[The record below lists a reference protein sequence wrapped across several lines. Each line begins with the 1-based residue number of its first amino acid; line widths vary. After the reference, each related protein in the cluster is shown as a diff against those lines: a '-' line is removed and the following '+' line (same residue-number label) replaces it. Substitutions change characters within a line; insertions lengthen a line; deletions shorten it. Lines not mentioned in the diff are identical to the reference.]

1 MVENNNGRTSNG
13 PLRNRMN
20 NLINRSLAR
29 GSFLAIALLM
39 LIAGSLV
46 LVGTLILGF
55 WHIDLEPTPPYQNNG
70 FFNIAWEVL
79 LRAMSPDQLSDNHKW
94 SARISLLII
103 TVFGLLIVS
112 TLISILNSVI
122 ERRMEFMHR
131 GRGPVSL
138 SGHIV
143 VLNWNKFGIRVIRE
157 IANSAETGHLPRQV
171 TVLCDDDPILLM
183 HEIVAALAADEEIK
197 RSILHKRYIRHP
209 EKWITIRRG
218 SATNT
223 SDLAN
228 LTSINDAHS
237 VIILQND
244 DDYESRTIRTVLA
257 IDATLAKHSQDI
269 VSKERIP
276 LPVVTFV
283 EHHALATRL
292 DARLS
297 LIADHAERNRRYLN
311 YIPLS
316 PDDIRHGIETQVS
329 RHRGLSA
336 VYQDLL
342 NFGGHELYLVD
353 GKSIGG
359 TFGEFLSRSKHGTP
373 LCLLNNAG
381 VDLWPNWDQALLNT
395 QVVVLAENQTDAH
408 RSVTNHSTS
417 QIGGARNSGR
427 HQDIVAENFL
437 FVGWNRSSISLANS
451 LGKILP
457 NGSELSVILR
467 ASDEAP
473 DVSVFSG
480 LPIQIFE
487 SHAPDP
493 LDDAEF
499 LQTIDHVVVFADEN
513 ATAGESDAKVL
524 VDLVACRHHVNQ
536 MKDSERRFTV
546 VAELR
551 RRSSRYVADVR
562 LADDL
567 LVNDSLMASTA
578 VQLAFAPALE
588 PIFMALLSIDE
599 PVELV
604 TRHINKLDSNLVGK
618 TWQDL
623 IVGVARETGEIALG
637 YRRVVNDEPEVV
649 LNPVRTVVL
658 QAQDEIVLLSQRD
671 QG

>member
-1 MVENNNGRTSNG
+1 MVESNNGRNSSG
-13 PLRNRMN
+13 HSRNRIN
-20 NLINRSLAR
+20 NLINWSLAR
-29 GSFLAIALLM
+29 GNFLAIALLM
-39 LIAGSLV
+39 LITGSIV
-46 LVGTLILGF
+46 LVGTLILGL
-55 WHIDLEPTPPYQNNG
+55 WHIDLEPTPPYQTKG

-79 LRAMSPDQLSDNHKW
+79 LRAMSPDQLSNNHKW

-131 GRGPVSL
+131 GRGAVSL

-143 VLNWNKFGIRVIRE
+143 VLNWNRFGIRVIRE
-157 IANSAETGHLPRQV
+157 IANSAEPGHPPRRV
-171 TVLCDDDPILLM
+171 TVLCDDDPISLM
-183 HEIVAALAADEEIK
+183 HEISAALAADEDIE
-197 RSILHKRYIRHP
+197 RSPLHKRYIRHP

-223 SDLAN
+223 TDLAN
-228 LTSINDAHS
+228 LTSINNAHS

-244 DDYESRTIRTVLA
+244 DDRESRTIRTVLA

-269 VSKERIP
+269 VSEEQIP

-297 LIADHAERNRRYLN
+297 LIANHAERNRRYLN

-342 NFGGHELYLVD
+342 NFGGHELYLVS
-353 GKSIGG
+353 GESIGG
-359 TFGEFLSRSKHGTP
+359 TFGEFLSRSEHGTP
-373 LCLLNNAG
+373 LCLMYGSG
-381 VDLWPNWDQALLNT
+381 VDFWPSWDQPLLNM
-395 QVVVLAENQTDAH
+395 QVVVLAENQTAAH
-408 RSVTNHSTS
+408 QNVANHSTS
-417 QIGGARNSGR
+417 QISGARNNGR

-437 FVGWNRSSISLANS
+437 FVGWNESSFSLANS
-451 LGKILP
+451 LQKILP
-457 NGSELSVILR
+457 NGSGLSIILR
-467 ASDEAP
+467 SDDETP
-473 DVSVFSG
+473 DISTFSG
-480 LPIQIFE
+480 LPIQIFD
-487 SHAPDP
+487 SHTPDP

-499 LQTIDHVVVFADEN
+499 LRTIDHVVVFADEN
-513 ATAGESDAKVL
+513 VTAGESDATVL

-536 MKDSERRFTV
+536 INDPERRFTV

-588 PIFMALLSIDE
+588 PILMALLSIDE
-599 PVELV
+599 LVELV

-637 YRRVVNDEPEVV
+637 FRRVVNDEPEVV
-649 LNPVRTVVL
+649 LNPQRYEIVM
-658 QAQDEIVLLSQRD
+658 AQDEIVLLSKRQE
-671 QG
+671 

>member
-1 MVENNNGRTSNG
+1 MAESNNGRTSSG
-13 PLRNRMN
+13 PFRNRIS
-20 NLINRSLAR
+20 NLINWSLAR
-29 GSFLAIALLM
+29 GNFLAIALLM
-39 LIAGSLV
+39 LITGSIV
-46 LVGTLILGF
+46 LVGTLILGL
-55 WHIDLEPTPPYQNNG
+55 WHIDLEPTPPYQTKG
-70 FFNIAWEVL
+70 FFNIGWEVL
-79 LRAMSPDQLSDNHKW
+79 LRAMSPDQLSNNHKW

-131 GRGPVSL
+131 GRGEVSL

-143 VLNWNKFGIRVIRE
+143 VLNWNRFGIRVVRE
-157 IANSAETGHLPRQV
+157 IVNSAEPGHPPRQV

-183 HEIVAALAADEEIK
+183 HEIAAALAANEEIE
-197 RSILHKRYIRHP
+197 RSTLHRRYIRHP

-223 SDLAN
+223 TDLAH
-228 LTSINDAHS
+228 LTSINNAHS
-237 VIILQND
+237 VIILQRD
-244 DDYESRTIRTVLA
+244 EDYESRTIRTVLA
-257 IDATLAKHSQDI
+257 IDATLARHSQEILPKDQ
-269 VSKERIP
+269 IP
-276 LPVVTFV
+276 LPVITFV

-297 LIADHAERNRRYLN
+297 LIANRAEKNRRYLN

-353 GKSIGG
+353 GESIGG
-359 TFGEFLSRSKHGTP
+359 TFGEFLTRSEHATP
-373 LCLLNNAG
+373 LCLMNSSE
-381 VDLWPNWDQALLNT
+381 VDFWPNWDQPLLNM
-395 QVVVLAENQTDAH
+395 QVIVLAENQADA
-408 RSVTNHSTS
+408 RQNVASHSS
-417 QIGGARNSGR
+417 SPISGARSIGR
-427 HQDIVAENFL
+427 HRDIVTENFL
-437 FVGWNRSSISLANS
+437 FVGWNRSSLSLANS
-451 LGKILP
+451 LEKILP
-457 NGSELSVILR
+457 NGSGLSVILR

-473 DVSVFSG
+473 DVSTFSG

-493 LDDAEF
+493 LDDADF

-513 ATAGESDAKVL
+513 ATAGESDATVL

-536 MKDSERRFTV
+536 INDPERRFTV

-578 VQLAFAPALE
+578 VQLAFTPALE

-604 TRHINKLDSNLVGK
+604 TRHINKLNSSLVGK

-637 YRRVVNDEPEVV
+637 FRRDVNDEPEVI
-649 LNPVRTVVL
+649 LNPKRNEIVM
-658 QAQDEIVLLSQRD
+658 AQDEIVLLSKRQE
-671 QG
+671 

>member
-1 MVENNNGRTSNG
+1 MAESNNGRTSIG

-20 NLINRSLAR
+20 NLINWSLAR
-29 GSFLAIALLM
+29 GNFLAIALLM
-39 LIAGSLV
+39 LITGSII
-46 LVGTLILGF
+46 LVGTLILGL
-55 WHIDLEPTPPYQNNG
+55 WHIDLEPTPPYQTKG
-70 FFNIAWEVL
+70 FFNIGWEVL
-79 LRAMSPDQLSDNHKW
+79 LRAMSPDQLSNNHKW

-131 GRGPVSL
+131 GRGAVSL

-143 VLNWNKFGIRVIRE
+143 VLNWNRFGIRVIRE
-157 IANSAETGHLPRQV
+157 IVNSAEPGHPPRQV
-171 TVLCDDDPILLM
+171 TVLCDDDPISLM
-183 HEIVAALAADEEIK
+183 HEIAAALAANEEIE
-197 RSILHKRYIRHP
+197 RSTLHRRYIRHP

-223 SDLAN
+223 TDLAH
-228 LTSINDAHS
+228 LTSINNAHS
-237 VIILQND
+237 VIILQRDEDN
-244 DDYESRTIRTVLA
+244 ESRTIRTVLA
-257 IDATLAKHSQDI
+257 IDATLAKHSQEIFPKDQ
-269 VSKERIP
+269 IP
-276 LPVVTFV
+276 LPVITFV

-297 LIADHAERNRRYLN
+297 LIANRAEKNRRYLN

-353 GKSIGG
+353 GESIGG
-359 TFGEFLSRSKHGTP
+359 TFGEFLSRSEHATP
-373 LCLLNNAG
+373 LCLMNSSE
-381 VDLWPNWDQALLNT
+381 VDFWPNWDQPLLNM
-395 QVVVLAENQTDAH
+395 QVVVLAENRADAH
-408 RSVTNHSTS
+408 QNVATHSTAHIS
-417 QIGGARNSGR
+417 GARNIGR
-427 HQDIVAENFL
+427 HQDILTEKFL
-437 FVGWNRSSISLANS
+437 FVGWNRSSLSLANS
-451 LGKILP
+451 LEKILP
-457 NGSELSVILR
+457 NGSGLSVILR
-467 ASDEAP
+467 ARDDAP
-473 DVSVFSG
+473 DVSTFSG

-493 LDDAEF
+493 LDDADF

-513 ATAGESDAKVL
+513 ATAGESDATVL

-536 MKDSERRFTV
+536 INDPERRFTV

-604 TRHINKLDSNLVGK
+604 TRHINKLDANLVGK

-637 YRRVVNDEPEVV
+637 FRRDVNDEPEVV
-649 LNPVRTVVL
+649 LNPKRNEIVM
-658 QAQDEIVLLSQRD
+658 AQDEIVLLSKRQV
-671 QG
+671 

>member
-1 MVENNNGRTSNG
+1 
-13 PLRNRMN
+13 
-20 NLINRSLAR
+20 
-29 GSFLAIALLM
+29 
-39 LIAGSLV
+39 
-46 LVGTLILGF
+46 
-55 WHIDLEPTPPYQNNG
+55 
-70 FFNIAWEVL
+70 
-79 LRAMSPDQLSDNHKW
+79 MSPDQLSNNHKW

-131 GRGPVSL
+131 GRGEVSL

-143 VLNWNKFGIRVIRE
+143 VLNWNRFGIRVVRE
-157 IANSAETGHLPRQV
+157 IVNSAEPGHPPRQV

-183 HEIVAALAADEEIK
+183 HEIAAALAANEEIE
-197 RSILHKRYIRHP
+197 RSTLHRRYIRHP

-223 SDLAN
+223 TDLAH
-228 LTSINDAHS
+228 LTSINNAHS
-237 VIILQND
+237 VIILQRD
-244 DDYESRTIRTVLA
+244 EDYESRTIRTVLA
-257 IDATLAKHSQDI
+257 IDATLARHSQEILPKDQ
-269 VSKERIP
+269 IP
-276 LPVVTFV
+276 LPVITFV

-297 LIADHAERNRRYLN
+297 LIANRAEKNRRYLN

-353 GKSIGG
+353 GESIGG
-359 TFGEFLSRSKHGTP
+359 TFGEFLTRSEHATP
-373 LCLLNNAG
+373 LCLMNSSE
-381 VDLWPNWDQALLNT
+381 VDFWPNWDQPLLNM
-395 QVVVLAENQTDAH
+395 QVIVLAENQADA
-408 RSVTNHSTS
+408 RQNVASHSS
-417 QIGGARNSGR
+417 SPISGARSIGR
-427 HQDIVAENFL
+427 HRDIVTENFL
-437 FVGWNRSSISLANS
+437 FVGWNRSSLSLANS
-451 LGKILP
+451 LEKILP
-457 NGSELSVILR
+457 NGSGLSVILR

-473 DVSVFSG
+473 DVSTFSG

-493 LDDAEF
+493 LDDADF

-513 ATAGESDAKVL
+513 ATAGESDATVL

-536 MKDSERRFTV
+536 INDPERRFTV

-578 VQLAFAPALE
+578 VQLAFTPALE

-604 TRHINKLDSNLVGK
+604 TRHINKLNSSLVGK

-637 YRRVVNDEPEVV
+637 FRRDVNDEPEVI
-649 LNPVRTVVL
+649 LNPKRDKIVM
-658 QAQDEIVLLSQRD
+658 AQDEIVLLSKRQE
-671 QG
+671 

>member
-1 MVENNNGRTSNG
+1 
-13 PLRNRMN
+13 
-20 NLINRSLAR
+20 
-29 GSFLAIALLM
+29 
-39 LIAGSLV
+39 
-46 LVGTLILGF
+46 
-55 WHIDLEPTPPYQNNG
+55 
-70 FFNIAWEVL
+70 
-79 LRAMSPDQLSDNHKW
+79 
-94 SARISLLII
+94 
-103 TVFGLLIVS
+103 
-112 TLISILNSVI
+112 
-122 ERRMEFMHR
+122 MEFMHR
-131 GRGPVSL
+131 GRGAVSL

-143 VLNWNKFGIRVIRE
+143 VLNWNRFGIRVIRE
-157 IANSAETGHLPRQV
+157 IVNSAEPGHPPRQV
-171 TVLCDDDPILLM
+171 TVLCDDDPISLM
-183 HEIVAALAADEEIK
+183 HEIAAALAANEEIE
-197 RSILHKRYIRHP
+197 RSTLHRRYIRHP

-223 SDLAN
+223 TDLAH
-228 LTSINDAHS
+228 LTSINNAHS
-237 VIILQND
+237 VIILQRDEDN
-244 DDYESRTIRTVLA
+244 ESRTIRTVLA
-257 IDATLAKHSQDI
+257 IDATLAKHSQEIFPKDQ
-269 VSKERIP
+269 IP
-276 LPVVTFV
+276 LPVITFV
-283 EHHALATRL
+283 EHHPLATRL

-297 LIADHAERNRRYLN
+297 LIANRAEKNRRYLN

-353 GKSIGG
+353 GESIGG
-359 TFGEFLSRSKHGTP
+359 TFGEFLSRSEHATP
-373 LCLLNNAG
+373 LCLMNSSEVNF
-381 VDLWPNWDQALLNT
+381 WPNWDQPLLNME
-395 QVVVLAENQTDAH
+395 VVVLAENRADAH
-408 RSVTNHSTS
+408 QNVATHSTAHIS
-417 QIGGARNSGR
+417 GARNIGR
-427 HQDIVAENFL
+427 HQDILTEKFL
-437 FVGWNRSSISLANS
+437 FVGWNRSSLSLANS
-451 LGKILP
+451 LEKILP
-457 NGSELSVILR
+457 NGSGLSVILR
-467 ASDEAP
+467 ARDDAP
-473 DVSVFSG
+473 DVSTFSG

-493 LDDAEF
+493 LDDADF

-513 ATAGESDAKVL
+513 ATAGESDATVL

-536 MKDSERRFTV
+536 INDPERRFTV

-604 TRHINKLDSNLVGK
+604 TRHINKLGANLVGK

-623 IVGVARETGEIALG
+623 VVGVARETGEIALG
-637 YRRVVNDEPEVV
+637 YRRVVNNEPEVV

-658 QAQDEIVLLSQRD
+658 QAQDEIVLLSQRS

>member
-1 MVENNNGRTSNG
+1 
-13 PLRNRMN
+13 
-20 NLINRSLAR
+20 
-29 GSFLAIALLM
+29 
-39 LIAGSLV
+39 
-46 LVGTLILGF
+46 
-55 WHIDLEPTPPYQNNG
+55 
-70 FFNIAWEVL
+70 
-79 LRAMSPDQLSDNHKW
+79 
-94 SARISLLII
+94 
-103 TVFGLLIVS
+103 
-112 TLISILNSVI
+112 
-122 ERRMEFMHR
+122 MEFMHR
-131 GRGPVSL
+131 GRGAVSL

-143 VLNWNKFGIRVIRE
+143 VLNWNRFGIRVIRE
-157 IANSAETGHLPRQV
+157 IVNSAEPGHPPRQV
-171 TVLCDDDPILLM
+171 TVLCDDDPISLM
-183 HEIVAALAADEEIK
+183 HEIAAALAANEEIE
-197 RSILHKRYIRHP
+197 RSTLHRRYIRHP

-223 SDLAN
+223 TDLAH
-228 LTSINDAHS
+228 LTSINNAHS
-237 VIILQND
+237 VIILQRDEDN
-244 DDYESRTIRTVLA
+244 ESRTIRTVLA
-257 IDATLAKHSQDI
+257 IDATLAKHSQEIFPKDQ
-269 VSKERIP
+269 IP
-276 LPVVTFV
+276 LPVITFV

-297 LIADHAERNRRYLN
+297 LIANRAEKNRRYLN

-353 GKSIGG
+353 GESIGG
-359 TFGEFLSRSKHGTP
+359 TFGEFLSQSEHATP
-373 LCLLNNAG
+373 LCLMNSSE
-381 VDLWPNWDQALLNT
+381 VDFWPNWDQPLLNM
-395 QVVVLAENQTDAH
+395 QVVVLAENQADAH
-408 RSVTNHSTS
+408 QNVTPHSS
-417 QIGGARNSGR
+417 SHIGGARNIGR
-427 HQDIVAENFL
+427 RRDIITENFL
-437 FVGWNRSSISLANS
+437 FVGWNRSSLSLANS
-451 LGKILP
+451 LEKILP
-457 NGSELSVILR
+457 NGSGLSVILR
-467 ASDEAP
+467 ARDDAP
-473 DVSVFSG
+473 DVSTFSG

-493 LDDAEF
+493 LDDADF

-513 ATAGESDAKVL
+513 ATAGESDATVL

-536 MKDSERRFTV
+536 INDPERRFTV

-604 TRHINKLDSNLVGK
+604 TRHINKLDANLVGK

-637 YRRVVNDEPEVV
+637 FRRDVNDEPEVV
-649 LNPVRTVVL
+649 LNPKRNEIVM
-658 QAQDEIVLLSQRD
+658 AQDEIVLLSKRQE
-671 QG
+671 

>member
-1 MVENNNGRTSNG
+1 
-13 PLRNRMN
+13 
-20 NLINRSLAR
+20 LINWSLAK
-29 GSFLAIALLM
+29 GNFLAIALLM
-39 LIAGSLV
+39 LITSSIV
-46 LVGTLILGF
+46 LVGTHILGL
-55 WHIDLEPTPPYQNNG
+55 WHIDLEPTPPYQTEG

-79 LRAMSPDQLSDNHKW
+79 LRAMSPDQLSNNHKW

-131 GRGPVSL
+131 GRGAVSL

-143 VLNWNKFGIRVIRE
+143 VLNWNRFGIRVIRE
-157 IANSAETGHLPRQV
+157 IANSAEPGHPPRQV
-171 TVLCDDDPILLM
+171 TVLCDDDPISLM
-183 HEIVAALAADEEIK
+183 HEIAAALTANEEIQ
-197 RSILHKRYIRHP
+197 RSTLHRRYVRHP

-223 SDLAN
+223 TDLAN
-228 LTSINDAHS
+228 LTSINNAHS

-244 DDYESRTIRTVLA
+244 DDRESRTIRTVLA

-269 VSKERIP
+269 VSKEQIP

-297 LIADHAERNRRYLN
+297 LIANHAERNRRYLN

-342 NFGGHELYLVD
+342 NFGGHELYLVS
-353 GKSIGG
+353 GESIGG
-359 TFGEFLSRSKHGTP
+359 TFGEFLTRSEHGTP
-373 LCLLNNAG
+373 LCLMNGSG
-381 VDLWPNWDQALLNT
+381 VDFWPSWDQPLLNM
-395 QVVVLAENQTDAH
+395 QVVVLAENQTGAH
-408 RSVTNHSTS
+408 RNVANHSTS
-417 QIGGARNSGR
+417 QISGARNNGR

-437 FVGWNRSSISLANS
+437 FVGWNGSSISLANS
-451 LGKILP
+451 LQKILP
-457 NGSELSVILR
+457 NGSGLSIILR
-467 ASDEAP
+467 SDDRTP
-473 DVSVFSG
+473 DISTFSG
-480 LPIQIFE
+480 LPIQIFD
-487 SHAPDP
+487 SHTPDP

-499 LQTIDHVVVFADEN
+499 LRTIDHVVVFADEN
-513 ATAGESDAKVL
+513 VTAGESDATVL

-536 MKDSERRFTV
+536 INDPERRFTV

-567 LVNDSLMASTA
+567 LVNDSLMASAA

-604 TRHINKLDSNLVGK
+604 TRHINKLNSSLVGK

-637 YRRVVNDEPEVV
+637 FRRDVNDEPEVI
-649 LNPVRTVVL
+649 LNPKRDEIVMAR
-658 QAQDEIVLLSQRD
+658 DEIVLLSKRQE
-671 QG
+671 

>member
-1 MVENNNGRTSNG
+1 MAESDNGRNSSG
-13 PLRNRMN
+13 RLRNRIN
-20 NLINRSLAR
+20 NLINWSLAK
-29 GSFLAIALLM
+29 GNFLAIALLM
-39 LIAGSLV
+39 LITSSIV
-46 LVGTLILGF
+46 LVGTLILGL
-55 WHIDLEPTPPYQNNG
+55 WHIDLEPTPPYQTKG
-70 FFNIAWEVL
+70 FFNIGWEVL
-79 LRAMSPDQLSDNHKW
+79 LRAMSPDQLSNNHKW

-131 GRGPVSL
+131 GRGAVSL

-143 VLNWNKFGIRVIRE
+143 VLNWNRFGIRVIRE
-157 IANSAETGHLPRQV
+157 IANSAEPGHPPRQV
-171 TVLCDDDPILLM
+171 TVLCDDDPISLM
-183 HEIVAALAADEEIK
+183 HEIAAALTANEEIQ
-197 RSILHKRYIRHP
+197 RSTLHRRYVRHP

-223 SDLAN
+223 TDLAH
-228 LTSINDAHS
+228 LTSINNAHS
-237 VIILQND
+237 VIILQRD
-244 DDYESRTIRTVLA
+244 EDYESRTIRTVLA
-257 IDATLAKHSQDI
+257 IDATLAKHSQG
-269 VSKERIP
+269 VGSKKYIP
-276 LPVVTFV
+276 LPVITFV

-297 LIADHAERNRRYLN
+297 LIANLAEKNRRYLN

-353 GKSIGG
+353 GESIGG
-359 TFGEFLSRSKHGTP
+359 TFGEFVSRSEHATP
-373 LCLLNNAG
+373 LCLMNSSA
-381 VDLWPNWDQALLNT
+381 VDFWPNWDQPLSNM
-395 QVVVLAENQTDAH
+395 QVVVLAENQADAH
-408 RSVTNHSTS
+408 QNVATHSTS
-417 QIGGARNSGR
+417 QISGARNIGR
-427 HQDIVAENFL
+427 HRDIVAENFL
-437 FVGWNRSSISLANS
+437 FVGWNKSSLSLANS
-451 LGKILP
+451 LEKILP
-457 NGSELSVILR
+457 NGSGLSVILR
-467 ASDEAP
+467 SSDETP
-473 DVSVFSG
+473 DILTFSG
-480 LPIQIFE
+480 LPIQIFD
-487 SHAPDP
+487 SHTPDP
-493 LDDAEF
+493 LDDSDF
-499 LQTIDHVVVFADEN
+499 LETIDHVVVFADEN
-513 ATAGESDAKVL
+513 ATAGESDATVL

-536 MKDSERRFTV
+536 INDPERRFTV

-567 LVNDSLMASTA
+567 LVNDSLMASAA

-604 TRHINKLDSNLVGK
+604 TRHINKLNSSLVGK

-637 YRRVVNDEPEVV
+637 FRRDVNDEPEVV
-649 LNPVRTVVL
+649 LNPQRNEIVM
-658 QAQDEIVLLSQRD
+658 AQDEIVLLSKRQE
-671 QG
+671 

>member
-1 MVENNNGRTSNG
+1 
-13 PLRNRMN
+13 
-20 NLINRSLAR
+20 
-29 GSFLAIALLM
+29 
-39 LIAGSLV
+39 
-46 LVGTLILGF
+46 
-55 WHIDLEPTPPYQNNG
+55 
-70 FFNIAWEVL
+70 
-79 LRAMSPDQLSDNHKW
+79 
-94 SARISLLII
+94 
-103 TVFGLLIVS
+103 
-112 TLISILNSVI
+112 
-122 ERRMEFMHR
+122 MEFMHR
-131 GRGPVSL
+131 GRGSVSH
-138 SGHIV
+138 SGHVV
-143 VLNWNKFGIRVIRE
+143 VLNWNKFGIRVLRE
-157 IANSAETGHLPRQV
+157 IANSAEPGHPPRRV
-171 TVLCDDDPILLM
+171 TVLCDDDPISLM
-183 HEIVAALAADEEIK
+183 HEIVAALAADEEIE
-197 RSILHKRYIRHP
+197 RSTLHKRYIRHP

-223 SDLAN
+223 SDLVN
-228 LTSINDAHS
+228 LTSINNAHS
-237 VIILQND
+237 AIILQNYED
-244 DDYESRTIRTVLA
+244 NESRTIRTVLA

-269 VSKERIP
+269 VLKERIS

-297 LIADHAERNRRYLN
+297 LIANRAEQNRRYLN

-353 GKSIGG
+353 GESIGG
-359 TFGEFLSRSKHGTP
+359 TFGEFLSRSEHATP
-373 LCLLNNAG
+373 LCLMSSSE
-381 VDLWPNWDQALLNT
+381 VDFWPSWDKPLLNM

-408 RSVTNHSTS
+408 RKVAAHSKT
-417 QIGGARNSGR
+417 QINGARNNGR
-427 HQDIVAENFL
+427 RQDIATENFL
-437 FVGWNRSSISLANS
+437 FVGWNKSSISLANS
-451 LGKILP
+451 LEKILP

-473 DVSVFSG
+473 DVSTFSG

-487 SHAPDP
+487 SHVPDP

-499 LQTIDHVVVFADEN
+499 LQTIDHVVVFADEK

-536 MKDSERRFTV
+536 IKDSERRFTV

-567 LVNDSLMASTA
+567 LVNDSLMASAA
-578 VQLAFAPALE
+578 VQLAFTPALE

-618 TWQDL
+618 TWQDV

-637 YRRVVNDEPEVV
+637 FRRFINDEPEVV
-649 LNPVRTVVL
+649 LNPVRTIVL
-658 QAQDEIVLLSQRD
+658 QSQDEIVLLSQRS

>member
-1 MVENNNGRTSNG
+1 MVKSNNGRTSSG
-13 PLRNRMN
+13 PLRNRIN
-20 NLINRSLAR
+20 NLIDRSLAR
-29 GSFLAIALLM
+29 GNFLGIALLM
-39 LIAGSLV
+39 LVTGAIV
-46 LVGTLILGF
+46 LVGTLILGA
-55 WHIDLEPTPPYQNNG
+55 WHIDLEPTPPYQTNG

-79 LRAMSPDQLSDNHKW
+79 LRAMSPDQLSNNHKW

-131 GRGPVSL
+131 GRGAVSL

-143 VLNWNKFGIRVIRE
+143 VLNWNRFGIRVIRE
-157 IANSAETGHLPRQV
+157 IANSAEPGHPPRRV
-171 TVLCDDDPILLM
+171 TVLCDDDPISLM
-183 HEIVAALAADEEIK
+183 HEISAALAADEEIE
-197 RSILHKRYIRHP
+197 RSTLHKRYVRHP

-223 SDLAN
+223 TDLAN
-228 LTSINDAHS
+228 LTSINNAHS

-244 DDYESRTIRTVLA
+244 DDRESRTIRTVLA

-269 VSKERIP
+269 VSKEQIP

-297 LIADHAERNRRYLN
+297 LIANNAERNRRYLN

-342 NFGGHELYLVD
+342 NFGGHELYLVS
-353 GKSIGG
+353 GESIGG
-359 TFGEFLSRSKHGTP
+359 TFGEFLTRSEHGTP
-373 LCLLNNAG
+373 LCLMNGSG
-381 VDLWPNWDQALLNT
+381 VDFWPSWDQPLLNM

-408 RSVTNHSTS
+408 RNVANHSTS
-417 QIGGARNSGR
+417 QISGARNNGR

-451 LGKILP
+451 LQKILP
-457 NGSELSVILR
+457 NGSGLSIILR
-467 ASDEAP
+467 SDDGTP
-473 DVSVFSG
+473 DISTFSG
-480 LPIQIFE
+480 LPIQIFD
-487 SHAPDP
+487 SHTPDP

-499 LQTIDHVVVFADEN
+499 LRTIDHVVVFADEN
-513 ATAGESDAKVL
+513 VTAGESDATVL

-536 MKDSERRFTV
+536 INDPERRFTV

-588 PIFMALLSIDE
+588 PILMALLSIDE
-599 PVELV
+599 LVELV

-637 YRRVVNDEPEVV
+637 FRRIVNDEPEVV
-649 LNPVRTVVL
+649 LNPQRYEIVM
-658 QAQDEIVLLSQRD
+658 AQDEIVLLSKRQE
-671 QG
+671 